1 MRRIDKLLFHAI
13 TPPFLVTL
21 SVLTF
26 VVSVHEFGT
35 LSELLITRNA
45 SIGVMLT
52 IISSILPAILIFSLP
67 LSFLIS
73 LLIGLSGLSGESQI
87 LALRACGVPLRSMLR
102 FIMLFGGVVGILTG
116 IISLVILPQT
126 NDMRRSIVDR
136 ISVSLATT
144 KVQPRVFNEDF
155 ASLVFYLDNLSA
167 DRKHWT
173 GVFLAD
179 NSNPKAPQII
189 IARSAS
195 WVTDEQNQR
204 LQLHL
209 EKGAAYATNPDDETK
224 DSVSDFK
231 STDIP
236 FDIKKPSK
244 DSENLEARP
253 RKVTE
258 QSSQYLWKNFRYS
271 THEEKRKQII
281 ELNRRIALPFS
292 IIPFAI
298 LGLALAVSTPK
309 SGKTAGFALSLV
321 TVVVFYMLFFNGWRL
336 AMVGKVP
343 AWVGVWGANIILA
356 LVGWFLLAKV
366 EKRFAL
372 SHWSSYLPWHSRR
385 IPTTWRLK
393 TERLHKRIVSIDNT
407 VIQCCG
413 RSVRLL
419 FPKILDIHV
428 LRGFWTYFFWSLMTC
443 GTLFILL
450 TIFELMDDVIRNK
463 IPIISLLDYLVFL
476 IPQILM
482 FAVPV
487 SVLLAV
493 LINMGILE
501 KNSEI
506 TALKAG
512 GWSLYRVAVPVF
524 LISSLLSL
532 GLYVMQDYILPYAN
546 DRQDSLR
553 NYIQNK
559 PPQTSKRLQRKW
571 IFGEAGRIYNY
582 EYFDGNRDE
591 FVDLNIYDIDFKNV
605 RILRHIHVEQAL
617 IESDGTWQLKNG
629 WKRDYEEARSGFSLL
644 KEVQMTFPEKA
655 AYFKKEIFQPK
666 ESSKLT
672 FQELNQYIKYLEK
685 SGYNAMDLQV
695 ELYKKLSFPVS
706 CLIMAFLGVPFSFSV
721 GKKGAFYG
729 IGISIAIAISYW
741 GASGAFEA
749 MGAYG
754 ILLPILAAW
763 APNFLFGAAGLTLFL
778 TIRT

>member
-13 TPPFLVTL
+13 TPPFFITL
-21 SVLTF
+21 AVLTF

-52 IISSILPAILIFSLP
+52 IIGSILPAILIFSLP

-102 FIMLFGGVVGILTG
+102 FILLFGGIVGFLTG

-126 NDMRRSIVDR
+126 NDMRRSLVDR

-144 KVQPRVFNEDF
+144 KIQPRVFNEDF
-155 ASLVFYLDNLSA
+155 ASLVFYLDDLSA
-167 DRKHWT
+167 DRKHWA

-179 NSNPKAPQII
+179 NSDPKAPQII
-189 IARSAS
+189 IARSAR
-195 WVTDEQNQR
+195 WITDPLNKR
-204 LQLHL
+204 IQLHL
-209 EKGAAYATNPDDETK
+209 EKGAAYSTNSEDTRK
-224 DSVSDFK
+224 DSVSEFK

-236 FDIKKPSK
+236 FDIKRS
-244 DSENLEARP
+244 SAGSGYAEGHP

-258 QSSQYLWKNFRYS
+258 QSSLYLWQNYRTS
-271 THEEKRKQII
+271 PLEEKRKQIV
-281 ELNRRIALPFS
+281 ELNRRIALPFA
-292 IIPFAI
+292 IFPFAI

-309 SGKTAGFALSLV
+309 SGRTSGFALSLV
-321 TVVVFYMLFFNGWRL
+321 TVIIFYMLFFNGWRL
-336 AMVGKVP
+336 ALVGKVP
-343 AWVGVWGANIILA
+343 AWLGVWGANIILA
-356 LVGWFLLAKV
+356 LIGWFLLAKV

-372 SHWSSYLPWHSRR
+372 SHWGARFPWNLQR
-385 IPTTWRLK
+385 IAITWRFR
-393 TERLHKRIVSIDNT
+393 TDRLRKRVANIDNA
-407 VIQCCG
+407 VIQSLG
-413 RSVRLL
+413 RFIRLL

-443 GTLFILL
+443 GTLFVLL

-482 FAVPV
+482 FAIPV

-493 LINMGILE
+493 LINLGILE

-524 LISSLLSL
+524 LISSVLSL
-532 GLYVMQDYILPYAN
+532 GLFLMQDYILPYAN

-571 IFGEAGRIYNY
+571 IFGEGGRIYNY
-582 EYFDGNRDE
+582 EYFDSNRDE
-591 FVDLNIYDIDFKNV
+591 FVDLNVYDIDFKNV

-617 IESDGTWQLKNG
+617 IASDGTWRLKNG
-629 WKRDYEEARSGFSLL
+629 WVRDYQSAHSGFSLL
-644 KEVQMTFPEKA
+644 KAKNVRFPEKA

-672 FQELNQYIKYLEK
+672 YQELNQYIKYLEK
-685 SGYNAMDLQV
+685 SGYNAMELQV
-695 ELYKKLSFPVS
+695 ELYKKISFPVS
-706 CLIMAFLGVPFSFSV
+706 CLIMALLGVPFSFSV
-721 GKKGAFYG
+721 GKKGAFFG
-729 IGISIAIAISYW
+729 IGMSIAIAISYW
-741 GASGAFEA
+741 GFSGAFEA
-749 MGAYG
+749 MGAFG

-763 APNFLFGAAGLTLFL
+763 APNLLFGAAGLALFL